1 VNEYEQKVEG
11 RYESLMA
18 QAENARKQ
26 AKQYRNRASSI
37 SMHIPFGQPILVGH
51 HSEKR
56 HRRDADRISSYY
68 HKANELDEKAKELEA
83 KAVGVGSAG
92 ISSDDPEA
100 LVKLREKLGNIEQK
114 QERMKLMNRAH
125 KAYRASLKRGEADF
139 DFGKYGLTDGER
151 QLVIDYVPDRSR
163 GGRPFP
169 PYELTN
175 NNARIRSTRK
185 RLRALEAE
193 TELRRGKPDKEVVK
207 VFDGG
212 RIVYNYAINRV
223 QIVFDERTSK
233 EAHKL
238 LRSRGFVF
246 SRSNVAYQRKLNR
259 SGRYYAKDVVKQIAE
274 MGEGQS

>member
-1 VNEYEQKVEG
+1 MNEYEQKVEG

-26 AKQYRNRASSI
+26 AEQYRKRANSI

-68 HKANELDEKAKELEA
+68 HKASELDEKAKELEA

-100 LVKLREKLGNIEQK
+100 LVKLREKLKNIERK

-125 KAYRASLKRGEADF
+125 KAYLKHGADVF
-139 DFGKYGLTDGER
+139 EKYDLTEGER
-151 QLVIDYVPDRSR
+151 KVVENYVPARSWEPH
-163 GGRPFP
+163 PFP
-169 PYELTN
+169 PYKLTN

-193 TELRRGKPDKEVVK
+193 TELRRGKPDEEVVK

-233 EAHKL
+233 ETHKL

-246 SRSNVAYQRKLNR
+246 SRSNEAYQRKLNR

-274 MGEGQS
+274 MEGGQS